1 MARLNTVLET
11 IYNLIVNSTTKILKF
26 GTSTNY
32 TQIDTNGRL
41 KNIGDAEMWDDII
54 GNRVLGTG
62 SLAPSVATVLGNLKL
77 PAFVTSGTDEEF
89 WMFEIMH
96 NTKLD
101 SLVDIHFHT
110 IIAATNNSGNVKFNC
125 EYWFKSNG
133 DTIAAGNILPDTK
146 AITGTNNPFGV
157 TFVFTSTLDITGL
170 TIGDHIILRI
180 TRDNA
185 VASNLNASVFSVQA
199 GIHRQIDGFGSDERL
214 TKSY

>member
-1 MARLNTVLET
+1 MT
-11 IYNLIVNSTTKILKF
+11 IKKFFAYLYDTALKSMKL
-26 GTSTNY
+26 GDTSGSNY
-32 TQIDTNGRL
+32 TQFDANGRL
-41 KNIGDAEMWDDII
+41 KNVGNAEMWDDII

-62 SLAPSVATVLGNLKL
+62 SLAPSVSAVLGNLKL

-89 WMFEIMH
+89 WMFEILH

-133 DTIAAGNILPDTK
+133 DTIAAGIILPDTK
-146 AITGTNNPFGV
+146 AIVGTNNPFGV

-180 TRDNA
+180 TRDNT

-199 GIHRQIDGFGSDERL
+199 GIHRQIDGFGSEERL

>member
-1 MARLNTVLET
+1 MSRLNTVLET

-62 SLAPSVATVLGNLKL
+62 SLAPSVGAVLGNLKL

-89 WMFEIMH
+89 WMFEILH

-133 DTIAAGNILPDTK
+133 DTIAAGIILPDTK
-146 AITGTNNPFGV
+146 AIVGTNSPFGV

-180 TRDNA
+180 TRDNT

-199 GIHRQIDGFGSDERL
+199 GIHRQIDGFGSNERL
-214 TKSY
+214 TKNY